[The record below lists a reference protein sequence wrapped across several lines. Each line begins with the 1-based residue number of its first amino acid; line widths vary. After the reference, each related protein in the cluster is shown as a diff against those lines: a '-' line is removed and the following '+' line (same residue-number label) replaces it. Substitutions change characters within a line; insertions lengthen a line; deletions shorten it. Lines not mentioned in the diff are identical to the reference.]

1 MIGGLI
7 LGGSSTNSRV
17 VVRGLGPSL
26 ADAGVSGTLADP
38 TLDLRD
44 ANGAR
49 LTFNDNWIDD
59 AATATQLFSFG
70 LAPKNA
76 KEAAI
81 LANLPP
87 GAFTAILAGKDGG
100 TGVGLVEIYNLHQE
114 MVRGRGF
121 EPLTPTVSR

>member
-1 MIGGLI
+1 
-7 LGGSSTNSRV
+7 
-17 VVRGLGPSL
+17 VRGLGPSL
-26 ADAGVSGTLADP
+26 TAAGVAGALTDP

-49 LTFNDNWIDD
+49 LTFNDNWADD
-59 AATATQLFSFG
+59 TATATQLSSFG
-70 LAPKNA
+70 LAPNNA

-100 TGVGLVEIYNLHQE
+100 TGVGLVEIYNLH
-114 MVRGRGF
+114 
-121 EPLTPTVSR
+121 